1 MDPLIEVS
9 TVGGRNMRETCARVL
24 AAALMTGAIATVV
37 GMSALFDTPTEVSR
51 PIAAPPSLLQRSV
64 RVEVAAVHRRNRV
77 EPRRHTARRISAPA
91 RPVVVTRR
99 LVIVRKHRPKAPQ
112 RSLASTQRKAPAP
125 APVAPAQPAVVP
137 PPVEPATP
145 QAAAPTTEQDDG
157 NHGHAYGHD
166 KEHKPGHK
174 GHEE

>member
-1 MDPLIEVS
+1 
-9 TVGGRNMRETCARVL
+9 MRETCARVL

-64 RVEVAAVHRRNRV
+64 RVEVTAVHRRNRV
-77 EPRRHTARRISAPA
+77 EPRRHTRRISAPA
-91 RPVVVTRR
+91 RPAVITRR
-99 LVIVRKHRPKAPQ
+99 LVIVRKHHSKPPQ
-112 RSLASTQRKAPAP
+112 RSLASTQRKPQ

-137 PPVEPATP
+137 PPVEPAVP
-145 QAAAPTTEQDDG
+145 QTAAPTTEQDDG

-166 KEHKPGHK
+166 KEHKHGHK

>member
-1 MDPLIEVS
+1 
-9 TVGGRNMRETCARVL
+9 MRETCARVL

-37 GMSALFDTPTEVSR
+37 GMSALFDTRTEVSR

-64 RVEVAAVHRRNRV
+64 RVGVTADHRRNRF
-77 EPRRHTARRISAPA
+77 EPRRHTRRISAPA
-91 RPVVVTRR
+91 RPAVITRR
-99 LVIVRKHRPKAPQ
+99 LVIVRKHHSKPPQ
-112 RSLASTQRKAPAP
+112 RSLASTQRKPQAP

-137 PPVEPATP
+137 PPVEPAVP
-145 QAAAPTTEQDDG
+145 QTAAPTTEQDDG

-166 KEHKPGHK
+166 KEHKHGHK

>member
-37 GMSALFDTPTEVSR
+37 GMSALFDTPTGVSR
-51 PIAAPPSLLQRSV
+51 PIAAPPSSLQRSI
-64 RVEVAAVHRRNRV
+64 RVEVAAVHHRNKV
-77 EPRRHTARRISAPA
+77 ERIHTARLVSAPV
-91 RPVVVTRR
+91 RPIVVTRR
-99 LVIVRKHRPKAPQ
+99 LVVVRKHRSKPSH
-112 RSLASTQRKAPAP
+112 RSLASTQGKPPAP

-137 PPVEPATP
+137 PPVEPAAQ
-145 QAAAPTTEQDDG
+145 QAAAPTTEQDDD

-166 KEHKPGHK
+166 KEHNHGHK